1 MPKKK
6 VNWEDARKDYIIG
19 IFDGEVRRH
28 PAQSEI
34 ARKYGVSETMVSYM
48 ASKEGWLKQRE
59 EYEKKRSVAINVEFD
74 NFVVQERGTFDGL
87 MQSIINA
94 QMQEL
99 HLAELARIT
108 KNAPIKMSERLVFTQ
123 ILLNLQKIKESMTK
137 KDQFDRSKVR
147 PEDIEKAYRI
157 LYPEGVAEVI
167 RENPGQNQCEEDSE
181 EDLTEEETE
190 IE

>member
-1 MPKKK
+1 MPRKK

-28 PAQSEI
+28 PNQSEI
-34 ARKYGVSETMVSYM
+34 ARKYGVSETMVSNK

-59 EYEKKRSVAINVEFD
+59 DYEKKRSVAINVEFD

-87 MQSIINA
+87 MQTILNA

-108 KNAPIKMSERLVFTQ
+108 KKAPIKMSERLVFTQ
-123 ILLNLQKIKESMTK
+123 VLLNLQKIKESMSK
-137 KDQFDRSKVR
+137 KDNLDRSKVR

-167 RENPGQNQCEEDSE
+167 REAPPHVYEEEE
-181 EDLTEEETE
+181 EDLTEEEEE
-190 IE
+190 I